1 MNWMISNTIL
11 LQLPRFGPR
20 SGAVNDNRLQWKY
33 RYKLA
38 IKQAERN
45 ANQAFNDELF
55 EYTLVQRMT
64 IHFGRRVVKDIV
76 HLV

>member
-1 MNWMISNTIL
+1 MDDLKNELIAATTFWHSV
-11 LQLPRFGPR
+11 GCPR

-33 RYKLA
+33 RYTLA

-55 EYTLVQRMT
+55 EYLNV
-64 IHFGRRVVKDIV
+64 
-76 HLV
+76 